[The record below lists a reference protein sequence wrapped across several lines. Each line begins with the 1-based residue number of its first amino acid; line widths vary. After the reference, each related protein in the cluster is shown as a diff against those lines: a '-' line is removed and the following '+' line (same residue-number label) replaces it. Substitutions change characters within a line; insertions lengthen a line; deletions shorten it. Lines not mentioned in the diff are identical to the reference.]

1 MIDNF
6 LRIFRE
12 QVLNQKQKLLIQEM
26 IEFFRQKDGSNTAE
40 RKITED

>member
-6 LRIFRE
+6 LRTFRK

-26 IEFFRQKDGSNTAE
+26 VDFFRRNNGSNTAE